1 MPVATGFFKAGSL
14 TKPYTVETL
23 KNKIRMTDLSLV
35 PSTLDCSVKHG
46 QKGVRV
52 TCNNCTVKLRNAI
65 KQLKCIVFYPR
76 SSMCRLT

>member
-46 QKGVRV
+46 QKRVRV
-52 TCNNCTVKLRNAI
+52 T
-65 KQLKCIVFYPR
+65 
-76 SSMCRLT
+76 S